1 MIFCSIAIR
10 SISIVRCPHRVSRTR
25 PSSCSIAWS
34 FSNISSAEPC
44 ARTTNAAFTKSGPD
58 PLGNAG
64 VWKKRLSD
72 VTDPTD
78 TAIRERAVLRT
89 SLELELFNLWLL
101 PMATMQSWQYI
112 LSSFAYIMGI
122 TYTCSLVTFTSICDI
137 FLRSPPLL
145 TEIRADYI

>member
-1 MIFCSIAIR
+1 MIFCSTAIK
-10 SISIVRCPHRVSRTR
+10 SISIVRFPHRVSRTR

-34 FSNISSAEPC
+34 FSNISFAEPC
-44 ARTTNAAFTKSGPD
+44 ARTTNAAFMKSGPD

-72 VTDPTD
+72 VIDPTD

-89 SLELELFNLWLL
+89 SLELVLINLWLL
-101 PMATMQSWQYI
+101 PIARMQPWQSI
-112 LSSFAYIMGI
+112 RSSFAYIMGI
-122 TYTCSLVTFTSICDI
+122 TYTCFPVTYTPICDI
-137 FLRSPPLL
+137 FERSPPLL